1 MTDKTKQKKEIIVK
15 AAMKCFRQYGYSKS
29 TFGDIAKEA
38 GISRALIYS
47 YFKDKRDIFI
57 TINSN
62 LQDRWLAMSEEI
74 VKSDCSDEEKLSKI
88 IDIWI
93 VDSYRLI
100 RNNVYGNQILE
111 GLINIAEQNEK
122 RFRKVFVKAIE
133 SIVGGEV
140 AEIIVLSIRG
150 LMNDRPTVKT
160 LQKRIGIL
168 IRKVA

>member
-1 MTDKTKQKKEIIVK
+1 
-15 AAMKCFRQYGYSKS
+15 MKCFRQYGYSKS